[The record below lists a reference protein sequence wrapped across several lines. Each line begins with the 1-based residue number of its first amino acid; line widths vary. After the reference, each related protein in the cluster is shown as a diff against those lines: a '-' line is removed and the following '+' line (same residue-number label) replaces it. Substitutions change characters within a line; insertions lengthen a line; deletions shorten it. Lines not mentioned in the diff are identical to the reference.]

1 MTSPDISIRN
11 LDHLSLVAAL
21 CDELG
26 KADNINDQRGC
37 GCFPGRFYCA
47 MPSCRRY
54 ISGLSAPGD
63 SLIRCSLYHR
73 M

>member
-26 KADNINDQRGC
+26 KADNINDQNGQ
-37 GCFPGRFYCA
+37 
-47 MPSCRRY
+47 
-54 ISGLSAPGD
+54 
-63 SLIRCSLYHR
+63 
-73 M
+73 